1 MNTNQ
6 NDLAEE
12 QQMAIVKVNVR
23 GKGIPQRPQ
32 SCNILKADLT
42 GLLWPDTFGVRHAI
56 LLKERKQ
63 QDQVK

>member
-12 QQMAIVKVNVR
+12 HQMAIVKANAR

-42 GLLWPDTFGVRHAI
+42 GLIWPDTFGVRHAI
-56 LLKERKQ
+56 TERKQ
-63 QDQVK
+63 KDQVKQQ